1 MKKTCQEVEEGIG
14 ELVMKG
20 FFMFAVF
27 AAQYLLDLTPRRE

>member
-14 ELVMKG
+14 ELKG
-20 FFMFAVF
+20 FFVFAVF